1 MHVLLKWCN
10 KTHWTYLWL
19 LTLFG
24 HYVKITYFHQLLT
37 KLIFQPWLLIGC
49 FSFCYRT
56 LFFFLNVQGLEGS
69 GRCGLG
75 KETAWQ
81 GQLPKQRALPH
92 ELSLAGKEAKP
103 LPSKKVA
110 TYEETS
116 LDIIVC
122 LRIQTALRG
131 LRIKSRASVNCPL
144 SDALSQP
151 WGLFPL
157 QTHLS
162 HVAPGPLHLL
172 FSPFFHSLTFVIH
185 RIVQTS
191 LQSTLELF
199 NIPQR
204 NSDPISSHSLNPHPE
219 P

>member
-10 KTHWTYLWL
+10 KTYWAYLWL

-56 LFFFLNVQGLEGS
+56 HFFFFNIQGLEGS
-69 GRCGLG
+69 QRWYLG

-92 ELSLAGKEAKP
+92 ELSLAGEGAKP
-103 LPSKKVA
+103 LPSKKVV

-116 LDIIVC
+116 LGIIVC
-122 LRIQTALRG
+122 LRIQTALKG

-144 SDALSQP
+144 PDSRSQP
-151 WGLFPL
+151 
-157 QTHLS
+157 
-162 HVAPGPLHLL
+162 
-172 FSPFFHSLTFVIH
+172 
-185 RIVQTS
+185 
-191 LQSTLELF
+191 
-199 NIPQR
+199 
-204 NSDPISSHSLNPHPE
+204 
-219 P
+219 